1 MKTAGTQKRQRFLM
15 MLTGAFAIFFTGFP
29 HVWSIYQPYVTE
41 APDGPRDRGL
51 CAFIWR

>member
-1 MKTAGTQKRQRFLM
+1 MKAAGTQKRQRFLM

-41 APDGPRDRGL
+41 GTG
-51 CAFIWR
+51 